1 MSILSSKLLL
11 LTESLEEIG
20 VELRN
25 TYKNKDKHNAHFAE
39 PTTTVESCVRR
50 LKHVIYLLENEIKEH
65 A

>member
-20 VELRN
+20 TELRN
-25 TYKNKDKHNAHFAE
+25 IYKDKHNAHFAE

-50 LKHVIYLLENEIKEH
+50 LKHVIYLLENEIKE
-65 A
+65 